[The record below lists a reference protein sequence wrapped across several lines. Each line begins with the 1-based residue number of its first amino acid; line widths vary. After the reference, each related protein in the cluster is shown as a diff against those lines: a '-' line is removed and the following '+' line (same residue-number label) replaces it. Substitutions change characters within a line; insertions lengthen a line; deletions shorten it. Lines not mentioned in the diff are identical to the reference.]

1 MKNREDYMKHF
12 TRTVLAA
19 AFALSASVGA
29 VAAQDITIKIGHS
42 SEGEAQ
48 LPGAGRSAGVQA
60 FKNHI
65 EVASNGRIAV
75 EIFPN
80 GSLGNARTMIESAQL
95 GTLQAVGGYTSIM
108 VPFAPEIAVTQ
119 IPYVFPDNLTAWKVM
134 DGPVGQELADLF
146 LERTGLRVLGW
157 ADGSGYRH
165 IYAEKPIK
173 SPADMQGMTM
183 RVPENPG
190 LLAMFRAWGAKTVTI
205 TWAELYTS
213 LQSGMAEG
221 HDTELY
227 SMYSKKL
234 YEVNPH
240 VTMSRHSF
248 NLHPLMINEQF
259 FQSLS
264 ETDQTIVLQAADLYT
279 RVANAHSLLS
289 SLVVKEAMEKEGAI
303 FYYPTDE
310 EIEQFRALG
319 QQPYI
324 DTIVRKIGDEGQ
336 AWVDKII
343 AAAEEAKSQ
352 R

>member
-1 MKNREDYMKHF
+1 MK
-12 TRTVLAA
+12 TLARTVSAA
-19 AFALSASVGA
+19 AVALTAWAGA
-29 VAAQDITIKIGHS
+29 AISQDITIKIGHS
-42 SEGEAQ
+42 SEAEAI
-48 LPGAGRSAGVQA
+48 LPGSGRSAGVQA

-65 EVASNGRIAV
+65 EVASGGRIAV
-75 EIFPN
+75 EVFPN

-108 VPFAPEIAVTQ
+108 VPFVPEIAITQ
-119 IPYVFPDNLTAWKVM
+119 IPYVFQDNLTAWKVM
-134 DGPVGQELADLF
+134 NGPIGHELSDLF
-146 LERTGLRVLGW
+146 LEKTGLRVLGW

-165 IYAEKPIK
+165 IYSEKPIK

-234 YEVNPH
+234 YEVNPY

-248 NLHPLMINEQF
+248 NLHPLMMNEAF

-264 ETDQTIVLQAADLYT
+264 EEDQTIILQAADLYT

-289 SLVVKEAMEKEGAI
+289 SLVVKDAMEKAGAI
-303 FYYPTDE
+303 FYYPTDQ
-310 EIEQFRALG
+310 EIEQFRELG

-324 DTIVRKIGDEGQ
+324 DTIVRKIGDGGQ
-336 AWVDKII
+336 EWVDRII
-343 AAAEEAKSQ
+343 AAADAAKGES
-352 R
+352 